1 MRMHNPNQTSIN
13 QLIKSGLI
21 HFISRILIND
31 CWLIYLSLAGL
42 IRQTDRNLSL
52 PQQSFMPVFINQ
64 IKLHCSF
71 SSIWLLLPSLAASN
85 YLIQFNFQ
93 IKPDCSLIEIEWIN
107 LIAAMKYE
115 MRRLM
120 NGFEINRRNEI
131 RMRLKRLANNS
142 EMNWMSGMELAKK
155 EWI

>member
-1 MRMHNPNQTSIN
+1 MEFRIKFDEVLLKYHYYAGFIRHSFKLVWIQFRFGARTEINQTNLKLNSCRIEVF
-13 QLIKSGLI
+13 LSGKSL
-21 HFISRILIND
+21 
-31 CWLIYLSLAGL
+31 
-42 IRQTDRNLSL
+42 RQTDRNLSL

-107 LIAAMKYE
+107 LIAAMK
-115 MRRLM
+115 
-120 NGFEINRRNEI
+120 
-131 RMRLKRLANNS
+131 
-142 EMNWMSGMELAKK
+142 
-155 EWI
+155 